1 MYKGKNTKNKSE
13 IIIYFL
19 LTLFIDGRLKSEEM
33 RVKFNIRSLTMYRY
47 ISLIKDI
54 IYDYEFYSID
64 IYYDKK
70 NREYKYSANADYK
83 G

>member
-19 LTLFIDGRLKSEEM
+19 LTLFIEGRLKPEEM